1 MPSFLSEC
9 FYLNFVSFTAELKG
23 IQDALRD
30 PELQKMILK
39 IDGSSEPEKVSLL
52 SLATIAKFDMCLD
65 SYFCQLPK

>member
-1 MPSFLSEC
+1 M
-9 FYLNFVSFTAELKG
+9 ELKE

-39 IDGSSEPEKVSLL
+39 IDGSLEPEKVSLH